1 MNRYIAPLLLI
12 FSPFAFGECPSAVP
26 EETLECY
33 FNAVD
38 SKNEQAI
45 KNVYLGMT
53 GYHFNVPVPPKREI
67 LTKAVLA
74 ENSIQHSPDNEVP
87 IWARKGNITFLVSE
101 VYPSYTLQVSFSLT
115 QVNKK
120 WYLAGHSALDQPE

>member
-1 MNRYIAPLLLI
+1 MNRYIALLLLI
-12 FSPFAFGECPSAVP
+12 FSPFAFGECPSVVP

-38 SKNEQAI
+38 SKNEQVI
-45 KNVYLGMT
+45 KNIYLGMT
-53 GYHFNVPVPPKREI
+53 NYHFNEPTPPKRKI
-67 LTKAVLA
+67 LKKAVLA
-74 ENSIQHSPDNEVP
+74 ENSIKNSPGNEVP

-101 VYPSYTLQVSFSLT
+101 AYPSYTLNVSFSLT

-120 WYLAGHSALDQPE
+120 WYLAGHSALEQPE